1 MSRPWVLDSF
11 DDADSVSASPE
22 ALPGGL
28 SEDER
33 LQAFD
38 QGYKDGWDDAARA
51 HAEEQGTISDELAA
65 NLQAMSF
72 TYHEARGAVLNEMEE
87 ILKGVVERVLP
98 RSLVHSLGQ
107 TLIDRIRD
115 VSSEASNVE
124 VQVCVNP
131 DNAERIR
138 ELFQEMVTPP
148 LNVMEES
155 TLGDGQAYLRFNESE
170 QKIDLE
176 AVLQELSDAVSEFF
190 EKPDQPE
197 MLNA

>member
-1 MSRPWVLDSF
+1 MSRPWVLESF
-11 DDADSVSASPE
+11 DEASSVPFPDPE
-22 ALPGGL
+22 TGEAL

-33 LQAFD
+33 LHAFD

-51 HAEEQGTISDELAA
+51 HADEQGRISEELAA

-72 TYHEARGAVLNEMEE
+72 TYHDARNAVLNEMEE

-98 RSLVHSLGQ
+98 SALVPSLGA
-107 TLIDRIRD
+107 TIVERIR
-115 VSSEASNVE
+115 SASTDSASVE
-124 VQVCVNP
+124 VQISVHPSNS
-131 DNAERIR
+131 ERLT
-138 ELFQEMVTPP
+138 ELIGDMVAPP
-148 LNVMEES
+148 LRIVEEP
-155 TLGDGQAYLRFNESE
+155 TLGDGQAYLRFGESE

-190 EKPDQPE
+190 EQPDQPE